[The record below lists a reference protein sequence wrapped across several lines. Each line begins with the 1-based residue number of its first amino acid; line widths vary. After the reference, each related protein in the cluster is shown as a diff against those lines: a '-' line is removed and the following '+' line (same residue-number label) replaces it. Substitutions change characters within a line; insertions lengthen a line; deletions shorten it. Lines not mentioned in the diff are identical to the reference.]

1 MKNKLRKMGKDEI
14 VEYLKELKFVEF
26 VESKKDNVRIEN
38 YVALGLAKVLIE
50 RVVNERDIEKVYK
63 EFVEESEEL
72 EMYFQSCKEIKK

>member
-1 MKNKLRKMGKDEI
+1 MENKLRKMGKDEI

-50 RVVNERDIEKVYK
+50 RIVNERDIEKVYK

-72 EMYFQSCKEIKK
+72 EMYF

>member
-1 MKNKLRKMGKDEI
+1 MENKLRKMGKDEI

-72 EMYFQSCKEIKK
+72 EMYF

>member
-1 MKNKLRKMGKDEI
+1 MTIQE
-14 VEYLKELKFVEF
+14 ELKFVEF

-72 EMYFQSCKEIKK
+72 EMYF

>member
-1 MKNKLRKMGKDEI
+1 MTMENKLRKLGKDEI

-72 EMYFQSCKEIKK
+72 EMYF

>member
-72 EMYFQSCKEIKK
+72 EMYF

>member
-1 MKNKLRKMGKDEI
+1 MTMENKLRKMRKDEI

-72 EMYFQSCKEIKK
+72 EMYF

>member
-1 MKNKLRKMGKDEI
+1 MENKLRKMGKDEI

-50 RVVNERDIEKVYK
+50 RIVNERDIEKVYN

-72 EMYFQSCKEIKK
+72 EMYF

>member
-1 MKNKLRKMGKDEI
+1 MENKLRKMGKDEI

-72 EMYFQSCKEIKK
+72 EKYF

>member
-1 MKNKLRKMGKDEI
+1 MENKLRKMGKDEI
-14 VEYLKELKFVEF
+14 VEHLKELKFVEF

-72 EMYFQSCKEIKK
+72 EMYF

>member
-1 MKNKLRKMGKDEI
+1 MLSGKRGKMGKDEI

-50 RVVNERDIEKVYK
+50 RIVNERDIEKVYN

-72 EMYFQSCKEIKK
+72 EMYF

>member
-1 MKNKLRKMGKDEI
+1 MENKLRKMRKDEI

-72 EMYFQSCKEIKK
+72 EMYF

>member
-1 MKNKLRKMGKDEI
+1 M
-14 VEYLKELKFVEF
+14 EYLKELKFVEF

-72 EMYFQSCKEIKK
+72 EMYF

>member
-1 MKNKLRKMGKDEI
+1 MENKLRKMGKDEI

-38 YVALGLAKVLIE
+38 YVALGLSKVLIE
-50 RVVNERDIEKVYK
+50 RIVNERDIEKVYN

-72 EMYFQSCKEIKK
+72 EMYF

>member
-50 RVVNERDIEKVYK
+50 RIVNERDIEKVYN

-72 EMYFQSCKEIKK
+72 EMYF

>member
-1 MKNKLRKMGKDEI
+1 MENKLRKMGKDEI

-50 RVVNERDIEKVYK
+50 RIINERDIEKVYN

-72 EMYFQSCKEIKK
+72 EMYF

>member
-1 MKNKLRKMGKDEI
+1 MENKLRKMRKDEI

-63 EFVEESEEL
+63 DFVEESEEL
-72 EMYFQSCKEIKK
+72 EMYF

>member
-1 MKNKLRKMGKDEI
+1 MENKLRKMGKDEI

-50 RVVNERDIEKVYK
+50 RVVNERDIEKVYN

-72 EMYFQSCKEIKK
+72 EMYF

>member
-1 MKNKLRKMGKDEI
+1 MGKDEI

-72 EMYFQSCKEIKK
+72 EMYF

>member
-1 MKNKLRKMGKDEI
+1 MTMENKLRKMGKDEI

-72 EMYFQSCKEIKK
+72 EMYF

>member
-1 MKNKLRKMGKDEI
+1 MENKLRKMGKDEI

-50 RVVNERDIEKVYK
+50 RVVNEKKKKKVYK

-72 EMYFQSCKEIKK
+72 EMYF

>member
-1 MKNKLRKMGKDEI
+1 MNLRKMGKEEI

-72 EMYFQSCKEIKK
+72 EMYF

>member
-1 MKNKLRKMGKDEI
+1 MENKLRKMGKDEI
-14 VEYLKELKFVEF
+14 VKYLKELKFVEF

-72 EMYFQSCKEIKK
+72 EMYF

>member
-50 RVVNERDIEKVYK
+50 RVVNERDIEKVYN

-72 EMYFQSCKEIKK
+72 EMYF